1 MECVPQRSGK
11 LHPVLLMS
19 QRRRTGDMTIG
30 FGREVITQQEK
41 IQWVE
46 SNSDLT
52 GKDKKQT
59 G

>member
-1 MECVPQRSGK
+1 
-11 LHPVLLMS
+11 
-19 QRRRTGDMTIG
+19 MTIG